1 MIIVNVLGGLG
12 NQMFQYAFAYALTQ
26 KSSEEVKL
34 DIESFMLYELR
45 DYELE
50 VFNISLPVA
59 TIDEVNSRKYRRENF
74 LMKVLR
80 KLKRE
85 SKPFSDVYLKE
96 AHFHFD
102 EVVLNQAN
110 KAFFEGYWQSERYFK
125 AYREDLLKEF
135 TLKKS
140 LHKKSKAYQEHIGS
154 CTAISLH
161 IRRGDY
167 ISNAHTNSVHG
178 TCSLEYYESAVKYV
192 EERVEHPH
200 FFIFSDDLAWAK
212 DNLSF
217 IATKTFVEL
226 DDNTPDHEEML
237 LMSLCQHNIIANSSF
252 SWWGA
257 WLNQNIDKIVIAP
270 KKWFSDTSI
279 NTSDLIPKTWIR
291 L

>member
-12 NQMFQYAFAYALTQ
+12 NQMFQYAFAYALAQ

-34 DIESFMLYELR
+34 DIESFVLYELR
-45 DYELE
+45 EYELE
-50 VFNISLPVA
+50 LFNISLPVA
-59 TIDEVNSRKYRRENF
+59 TIEEVNSRKYRRENF
-74 LMKVLR
+74 LMKVLQ

-85 SKPFSDVYLKE
+85 PKPFSDAYLKE
-96 AHFHFD
+96 AHFYFD

-125 AYREDLLKEF
+125 AYREDLIKEF

-140 LHKKSKAYQEHIGS
+140 LHKQSKAYQEQIGS
-154 CTAISLH
+154 CNAISLH

-192 EERVEHPH
+192 EERVDRPH

-237 LMSLCQHNIIANSSF
+237 LMSLSQHNIIANSSF

-257 WLNQNIDKIVIAP
+257 WLNQNSDKIVIAP
-270 KKWFSDTSI
+270 KEWFNDTTI
-279 NTSDLIPKTWIR
+279 NTKDLIPTEWVC